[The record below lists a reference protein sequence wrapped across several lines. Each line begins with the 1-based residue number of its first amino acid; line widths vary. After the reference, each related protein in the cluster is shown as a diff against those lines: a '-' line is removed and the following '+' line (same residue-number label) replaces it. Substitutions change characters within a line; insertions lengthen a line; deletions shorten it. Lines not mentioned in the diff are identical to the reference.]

1 MASRKLPK
9 EVQRMFDQYV
19 HNNVRRLKR
28 DDALVMFE
36 KEFEMTPEQA
46 AQIFDSFD
54 KDRNGIMSIWEF
66 EQFYHCVG
74 NGAHAMVESFQ
85 KMDTDNSGKLD
96 MDEAREGLKKI
107 NFGERQLT
115 DKEIEFF
122 LKNSLDENNLI
133 DLGHFANLL
142 FRLKVYEKKTSAK
155 N

>member
-1 MASRKLPK
+1 
-9 EVQRMFDQYV
+9 MFDQYV

-74 NGAHAMVESFQ
+74 TG
-85 KMDTDNSGKLD
+85 
-96 MDEAREGLKKI
+96 
-107 NFGERQLT
+107 
-115 DKEIEFF
+115 
-122 LKNSLDENNLI
+122 
-133 DLGHFANLL
+133 
-142 FRLKVYEKKTSAK
+142 
-155 N
+155 